1 MTTSYATQRS
11 GFYGGGM
18 GNEAAINPPAVR
30 FDPSQLNVQPR
41 PGYMNMPGYSPFL
54 LDQDRT
60 RFILHDP
67 RSGVAG
73 NPFGPAF
80 QIPGKKPG
88 GQPVLPGENKKD
100 VEDVYGRPGM
110 KQMPGFSPFQ
120 LPSAMGAPGMMQRGN
135 MASMGNIG
143 NAGFFMG
150 PQMGQ
155 GIPPG
160 YGNKFVS

>member
-73 NPFGPAF
+73 NPFACFNPRLKTRWNAGEQDVILRTPRHEADARFFSFSVAF
-80 QIPGKKPG
+80 RARRANWK
-88 GQPVLPGENKKD
+88 E
-100 VEDVYGRPGM
+100 
-110 KQMPGFSPFQ
+110 QMRVTLSSPCGHIGNLVSF
-120 LPSAMGAPGMMQRGN
+120 MMQNVWSR
-135 MASMGNIG
+135 
-143 NAGFFMG
+143 
-150 PQMGQ
+150 
-155 GIPPG
+155 
-160 YGNKFVS
+160 

>member
-73 NPFGPAF
+73 NPVLETGEEQKNEKMFG
-80 QIPGKKPG
+80 
-88 GQPVLPGENKKD
+88 
-100 VEDVYGRPGM
+100 
-110 KQMPGFSPFQ
+110 
-120 LPSAMGAPGMMQRGN
+120 GA
-135 MASMGNIG
+135 
-143 NAGFFMG
+143 
-150 PQMGQ
+150 
-155 GIPPG
+155 
-160 YGNKFVS
+160 

>member
-73 NPFGPAF
+73 NPFGSPAKN
-80 QIPGKKPG
+80 IG
-88 GQPVLPGENKKD
+88 GMLAQSNLMTDPSEGLEGF
-100 VEDVYGRPGM
+100 GI
-110 KQMPGFSPFQ
+110 FSPRLREKLIEKEQMREHF
-120 LPSAMGAPGMMQRGN
+120 PSMRSIDN
-135 MASMGNIG
+135 
-143 NAGFFMG
+143 F
-150 PQMGQ
+150 PQMQMFGNNKN
-155 GIPPG
+155 G
-160 YGNKFVS
+160 YEVRF

>member
-1 MTTSYATQRS
+1 M
-11 GFYGGGM
+11 FYGGESNVPGAP
-18 GNEAAINPPAVR
+18 GN
-30 FDPSQLNVQPR
+30 
-41 PGYMNMPGYSPFL
+41 L
-54 LDQDRT
+54 L
-60 RFILHDP
+60 
-67 RSGVAG
+67 AG
-73 NPFGPAF
+73 NPLMEPRFK
-80 QIPGKKPG
+80 IPGTKSG

-100 VEDVYGRPGM
+100 IEDVYGRPGM

-120 LPSAMGAPGMMQRGN
+120 LPSAMGAPGMMQMGN

-160 YGNKFVS
+160 YMNKIVS